1 MTIQSIPLSEYKTQ
15 SKAETHAKVE
25 DMRQQR
31 YEEQEAKRA
40 RLVQIDQS
48 WVLWVWIG
56 GVFLG
61 FIASAI
67 ISFNGITSVA
77 PLVGLSETWMS
88 MLFFFIIEFLYLLF
102 LIAFLILDSRSES
115 YRWVVVGMVYFA
127 SVAILGNAYH
137 TFSFHDWNL
146 FDPGTWAGV
155 VLSISAPVAI
165 LSLSKLA
172 SRVVFAKAV
181 RID

>member
-1 MTIQSIPLSEYKTQ
+1 MTIQSIPLSEYK
-15 SKAETHAKVE
+15 KAETHAKVE
-25 DMRQQR
+25 DIRLKR

-40 RLVQIDQS
+40 KLVQIDQP

-61 FIASAI
+61 FVASAI

-77 PLVGLSETWMS
+77 PLVGLSEAWMS
-88 MLFFFIIEFLYLLF
+88 MLFFFIVEFLYLLF
-102 LIAFLILDSRSES
+102 LIAFLLLDSRAEG

-137 TFSFHDWNL
+137 TFSYHEWDL
-146 FDPGTWAGV
+146 MDAGTWAGV
-155 VLSISAPVAI
+155 VLSVSAPVAI